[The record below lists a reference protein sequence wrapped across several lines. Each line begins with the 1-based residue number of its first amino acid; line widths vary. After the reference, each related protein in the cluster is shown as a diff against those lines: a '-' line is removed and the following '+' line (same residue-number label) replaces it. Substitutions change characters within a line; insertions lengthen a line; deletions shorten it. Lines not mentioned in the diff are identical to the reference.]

1 MLDGFNPNRYSVIEE
16 KNKREIAMLI
26 GSGCKWGRCKFC
38 DYHLDCDTSEDVCYK
53 LNKSVLENVT
63 GVYSKLEV
71 INSGSFTE
79 LDKKTVDLIE
89 QICVEK
95 NIKELHFECHYLY
108 RHAIGDMRKR
118 FAKNNIVLKIKCG
131 VETFDIH
138 YRENVLNKGMKN
150 ATAQD
155 IAKYFDEVCLLQG
168 LDGQNE
174 KSMLSDIQI
183 GLKYFERVCINIM
196 QENGCEVKPNYEVIK
211 VFEQEIYPKIKDDI
225 RLDIL
230 MENTAF
236 GVGGVTT

>member
-16 KNKREIAMLI
+16 KNKREIVMLI

-131 VETFDIH
+131 VE
-138 YRENVLNKGMKN
+138 
-150 ATAQD
+150 D

-211 VFEQEIYPKIKDDI
+211 IFEQEIYPKIKDDI